1 MTKSEFNTAKF
12 ESKGPKLESNK
23 ANSELAD
30 AKTPDNPIYHFFNE
44 LGIMEQLATTQ
55 LERALPQ
62 GLSKAQFGVLNHMVR
77 LGKLES
83 PAELASAFQ
92 VARPSMTNTVQ
103 KLAAKGFVDVVPHP
117 KDGRSKIVQITNA
130 GIEAREQAIAAL
142 VPLFQQIGEALG
154 PEVFAAAVPLLQK
167 VRVYL
172 DENR

>member
-1 MTKSEFNTAKF
+1 MKKSQVN
-12 ESKGPKLESNK
+12 N
-23 ANSELAD
+23 

-77 LGKLES
+77 LGKLET

-103 KLAAKGFVDVVPHP
+103 KLAAKGFVQVEPHP
-117 KDGRSKIVQITNA
+117 EDGRSKIVKITET
-130 GIEAREQAIAAL
+130 GIAAREEAIISL
-142 VPLFQQIGEALG
+142 MPLFAQIGEALG
-154 PEVFAAAVPLLQK
+154 TEVFEAAVPLLQK

>member
-1 MTKSEFNTAKF
+1 MVKSDV
-12 ESKGPKLESNK
+12 NK
-23 ANSELAD
+23 

-44 LGIMEQLATTQ
+44 LGIMEQLVTTR
-55 LERALPQ
+55 LERALPD

-92 VARPSMTNTVQ
+92 VARPSMTNTAQ

-117 KDGRSKIVQITNA
+117 KDGRSKIVKITDAGVAARGRALVALAPMFEQIGQA
-130 GIEAREQAIAAL
+130 LGIE
-142 VPLFQQIGEALG
+142 
-154 PEVFAAAVPLLQK
+154 VFETTVPLLQK

>member
-1 MTKSEFNTAKF
+1 MKKPEVF
-12 ESKGPKLESNK
+12 E
-23 ANSELAD
+23 

-77 LGKLES
+77 LGKLET

-103 KLAAKGFVDVVPHP
+103 KLAGKGFVQVAPHP
-117 KDGRSKIVQITNA
+117 EDGRSKIVQITKD
-130 GIEAREQAIAAL
+130 GVKAREQAIVAL
-142 VPLFQQIGEALG
+142 IPLFQQIGEALG
-154 PEVFAAAVPLLQK
+154 PDLFEAAVPLLQK

>member
-1 MTKSEFNTAKF
+1 MSKSE
-12 ESKGPKLESNK
+12 KLK
-23 ANSELAD
+23 AN
-30 AKTPDNPIYHFFNE
+30 TPENPIYHFFNE

-77 LGKLES
+77 LGKMES

-103 KLAAKGFVDVVPHP
+103 KLLAKGLVEVMPHP
-117 KDGRSKIVQITNA
+117 NDGRSKIVQITKA
-130 GIEAREQAIAAL
+130 GIVAREQAIVAL
-142 VPLFQQIGEALG
+142 VPLFEKIGQALG
-154 PEVFAAAVPLLQK
+154 PEVFEAAVPLLQK
-167 VRVYL
+167 VRIYL

>member
-1 MTKSEFNTAKF
+1 MT
-12 ESKGPKLESNK
+12 
-23 ANSELAD
+23 NSELNKAT
-30 AKTPDNPIYHFFNE
+30 TPDNPIYHFFNE

-77 LGKLES
+77 LRKLES

-92 VARPSMTNTVQ
+92 VARPSMTNTIQ

-117 KDGRSKIVQITNA
+117 KDGRSKIVKITDTGVA
-130 GIEAREQAIAAL
+130 AREQAIVSL
-142 VPLFQQIGEALG
+142 VPLFTQIGEALG
-154 PEVFAAAVPLLQK
+154 SEVFEAAVPLLQK